1 MIIYKKRG
9 FRERLNR
16 EYNLIGQNGK
26 EVFNRMGKILVAG
39 EIPQRGMDLLAGH
52 DVEVFSGESLIS
64 EEELKERIRDKDAL
78 LSLLSTP
85 VTKEIID
92 SAPNL
97 KIIANYGAGF
107 NNVDI
112 EYAATKGIPT
122 TNTPIASTAAT
133 ADLTIALLL
142 AVARRVV
149 EGDEVCRT
157 VGFKG
162 WAPLFFRGREV
173 SGKTIGIV
181 GFGQIGQAV
190 AKRAAA
196 FDMNVIYYNPSRK
209 SEEIEKSLNA
219 TYVSFEELL
228 TNADFI
234 TLNSS
239 YNPSMKHMFSTK
251 QFEMMKSSAYLINCA
266 RGPIVDEAAL
276 IKALN
281 EKTIEGAALDVFEF
295 EPDIGEGLKKL
306 SNVVL
311 TPHIGNATFEARDA
325 MAVMAAENI
334 VKVLNDEDPLY
345 VVNGVN

>member
-1 MIIYKKRG
+1 MA
-9 FRERLNR
+9 
-16 EYNLIGQNGK
+16 
-26 EVFNRMGKILVAG
+26 KILVAG
-39 EIPQRGMDLLAGH
+39 EIPQKGLDLLVEKH
-52 DVEVFSGESLIS
+52 NVEVFPGETLIS
-64 EEELKERIRDKDAL
+64 EEELKARVQDKDAL

-92 SAPNL
+92 KAPNL

-107 NNVDI
+107 NNVDF
-112 EYAATKGIPT
+112 EYAASKGIPT

-157 VGFKG
+157 VGFNG
-162 WAPLFFRGREV
+162 WAPLYFRGREV
-173 SGKTIGIV
+173 TGKTIGIV

-196 FDMNVIYYNPSRK
+196 FDMKVIYYNPRRK

-219 TYVSFEELL
+219 TYVSLDELL
-228 TNADFI
+228 TQADFI
-234 TLNSS
+234 TLNCS
-239 YNPSMKHMFSTK
+239 YNPTMKHMFSTK
-251 QFEMMKSSAYLINCA
+251 QFDMMKRTAYLINCA
-266 RGPIVDEAAL
+266 RGPIVEEAAL
-276 IKALN
+276 IEALN

-295 EPDIGEGLKKL
+295 EPSIGEGLKRL
-306 SNVVL
+306 NNVVL
-311 TPHIGNATFEARDA
+311 TPHIGNATYEARDA

-334 VKVLNDEDPLY
+334 VKVLNNEDPLY
-345 VVNGVN
+345 VVNGVNKVKSY